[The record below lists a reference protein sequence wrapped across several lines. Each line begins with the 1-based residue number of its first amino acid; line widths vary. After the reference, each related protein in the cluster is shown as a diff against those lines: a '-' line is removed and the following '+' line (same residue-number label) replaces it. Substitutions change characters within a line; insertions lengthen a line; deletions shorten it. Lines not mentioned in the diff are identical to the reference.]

1 MKLFKSRKT
10 YYLYNP
16 GTLSYERVYPSA
28 KDRFFIV
35 LGHLS
40 TGIAFGLVI
49 FFVMINF
56 VNSPMESQLQKEN
69 KLLQTQYEVLSLRLN
84 SALEVLNDVQQRD
97 ENLYR
102 AIFQAESIPESV
114 RKSGFGGTNRYEH
127 LMELSNP
134 ELVVSTTQKMD
145 MLRKQLYIQSNSL
158 EELISMGKN
167 QEERSKCLPAIQ
179 PISNK
184 DLTRTASG
192 YGMRIDPIYRTP
204 RFHSGMDFS
213 AKVGTEIYA
222 TGNGRVTFAGWKQ
235 GYGNCLM
242 IDHGFGYETVY
253 GHMSKFKA
261 RVGQKVTRGEVIGE
275 VGNTG
280 KSTGPHLHYEVVV
293 RGKHDNPSKYYY
305 MDLTPEEYDRMIQ
318 IAENHGQVMD

>member
-1 MKLFKSRKT
+1 MKLFKNRKT

-16 GTLSYERVYPSA
+16 NTLDYERVYPSA
-28 KDRFFIV
+28 KDRLFSV
-35 LGHLS
+35 LRHLS
-40 TGIAFGLVI
+40 TGIAFGIATFFIMMHVI
-49 FFVMINF
+49 D
-56 VNSPMESQLQKEN
+56 SPQESQLRKEN
-69 KLLQTQYEVLSLRLN
+69 KLLQTQYEVLDLRLN
-84 SALEVLNDVQQRD
+84 NAMEILDDIQQRD

-114 RKSGFGGTNRYEH
+114 RKSGFGGTNRYKH
-127 LMELSNP
+127 LMELSNA

-158 EELISMGKN
+158 EELIEIGKN
-167 QEERSKCLPAIQ
+167 QEERAKCIPAIQ

-184 DLTRTASG
+184 DLRQTASG

-204 RFHSGMDFS
+204 R
-213 AKVGTEIYA
+213 KVTM
-222 TGNGRVTFAGWKQ
+222 AGWKQ
-235 GYGNCLM
+235 GYGNCVM
-242 IDHGFGYETVY
+242 IDHGYGYQTLY
-253 GHMSKFKA
+253 GHMSKFKV
-261 RVGQKVTRGEVIGE
+261 RVGQKVKRGEVIGA

-280 KSTGPHLHYEVVV
+280 KSTGPHLHYEVIV
-293 RGKHDNPSKYYY
+293 RGRYDNPSKYYY